1 MLARSSL
8 IAIVLAL
15 VPAVAFAQAL
25 DGRLKKIKDAKSVSI
40 AYRSD
45 AAPFSFID
53 QGKEPVGYSID
64 LCKRVVSSIEQQ
76 IGAAGLTI
84 KWVPVTSQNRFDT
97 IAKGEADLECAS
109 STVTLGRMKTV
120 DFSNYIFIDGTGVI
134 VRAELNARSLT
145 DLGGKK
151 IGVVGGTTN
160 EKALAAALKERVVN
174 ASVVALKSREEA
186 VQKLEAKEI
195 DAFVSDTLLLI
206 GLAMQV
212 KDPKSLQLLDETL
225 SFEPYAI
232 TLPRNDSG
240 LRAAVN
246 TGLAQV
252 YRGDAVVELYGKWF
266 GRLGKPTPALRAVY
280 MLGAVPE

>member
-1 MLARSSL
+1 LLARYAL
-8 IAIVLAL
+8 IAIAMAVF
-15 VPAVAFAQAL
+15 PAVSFAQAL
-25 DGRLKKIKDAKSVSI
+25 DGRLKKIKDSKSIAI

-76 IGAAGLTI
+76 IGAAGLQV
-84 KWVPVTSQNRFDT
+84 KWVPVTTQTRFEA
-97 IAKGEADLECAS
+97 IAKGEADMECGS
-109 STVTLGRMKTV
+109 STVTLTRMKTV
-120 DFSNYIFIDGTGVI
+120 DFSNYIFIDGTGLI
-134 VRAELNARSLT
+134 VRSELNARSLT

-160 EKALAAALKERVVN
+160 EKALAAALKERVVTAN
-174 ASVVALKSREEA
+174 VVALKSRDEA
-186 VQKLEAKEI
+186 AKQLDAKEI
-195 DAFVSDTLLLI
+195 DAFASDTLLLL

-212 KDPKSLQLLDETL
+212 KDPKSLALLDETL